1 MSQPIGFTQ
10 IFNITILLRG
20 NRIMNYH
27 WNWRI
32 FWQASPDGV
41 GTYMDTLWSGL
52 LWTMATALTAWV
64 MALILGAV
72 IGTIRTMP
80 NKWAVRFGNAYVE
93 LFRNIPLLVQMF
105 LWYFVMPE
113 LIPTAAGNWLKAMP
127 NASFIT
133 AVLCLGFFTSSRVAV
148 QVSAGIGSLPSGQKM
163 AGTALGLT
171 LPQTYRYVLL
181 PMAFRI
187 ILPPLTSE
195 FLNIIKNSSVALTI
209 GLMELTAR
217 ARSMQEFS
225 FQVFEAFT
233 AATLI
238 YIVVNIVVVNLMRLL
253 EKKVAVPGFIVAG
266 TASAGG
272 H

>member
-1 MSQPIGFTQ
+1 MDFK
-10 IFNITILLRG
+10 FLLE
-20 NRIMNYH
+20 
-27 WNWRI
+27 
-32 FWQASPDGV
+32 QAPSG
-41 GTYMDTLWSGL
+41 GMTYLGWMMSGL
-52 LWTMATALTAWV
+52 LWTMLVSLSAWIIAFVLGSVLGVLRTVPLKVPRLIATT
-64 MALILGAV
+64 
-72 IGTIRTMP
+72 
-80 NKWAVRFGNAYVE
+80 YVE
-93 LFRNIPLLVQMF
+93 IFRNIPLLVQMF

-113 LIPTAAGNWLKAMP
+113 LVPASLGAWLKALP
-127 NASFIT
+127 NAPFIT
-133 AVLCLGFFTSSRVAV
+133 AVICLGFFTSSRVAV
-148 QVSAGIGSLPSGQKM
+148 QVSAGIQALPRGQKL

-171 LPQTYRYVLL
+171 LPQTYRYILL

-187 ILPPLTSE
+187 VLPPLTSE

-238 YIVVNIVVVNLMRLL
+238 YIAVNVIIVNLMRLL
-253 EKKVAVPGFIVAG
+253 EKKVAVPGFI
-266 TASAGG
+266 TSASGG